1 MNLKATGE
9 RFIPEAYHGEIAAE
23 HYHRY
28 LFARELVAD
37 RDVLDIACGQGY
49 GSALMAST
57 ARRVTGVDVAI
68 EVIHYARKTYNTN
81 ERLSFLVGEAT
92 HIPLPDAS
100 VDVVVSFETIEHI
113 VEHAEMMREIKRVL
127 RPDGMLIMS
136 SPDKYRYSVLTG
148 YTNPFHTKELFA
160 DEFAAMIGTYFTYV
174 ALGGQRSMFGSGLF
188 FLEGNTAALSFE
200 RNGDGF
206 ETAAG
211 IPAAM
216 YCIAVASDAPLPTLF
231 NGVYID
237 TVTSSDAV
245 VNVERRLNERETEL
259 SRLNDR
265 HNQLVHERDRLV
277 HDHETEL
284 GHLNDQ
290 LCRLVEERNH
300 VERRLNERET
310 ELSRLNDRHN
320 QLVHERDRL
329 ASELGLTQRALTDV
343 QKRVEA
349 AIAYAES
356 ADQRARALENSTI
369 WRATKPFRDVVTPFS
384 KLRRQL
390 RGALRVI
397 YRFHRGIHHKP
408 VEKPSQTGYSPLVS
422 VIVPNFNHARF
433 LSQRIDSILGQSY
446 KNIELLLLDDA
457 STDDSMTVIE
467 HYHATHPSL
476 VRVLRNEFNSGNV
489 FRQWRK
495 GIAAANGDLI
505 WICESDDFAEPDF
518 LERLVPIF
526 LDESV
531 MLAFGRV
538 QATDAAGFPQ
548 EGLDAYRER
557 AQPGIWDSSN
567 KRPAKAWFDT
577 AFGVA
582 NVIPNV
588 GGCLI
593 RNQPIEEAVWLE
605 ATTYRILGDWYLYVM
620 LAGGGRIA
628 YEPHATSYFRQHGSN
643 TSTSGFSTAQYYQEH
658 ERLIC
663 LLRERW
669 GVPAET
675 VERFA
680 QQVHAQFEWAKATD
694 KIGALET
701 VFDHR
706 KALEVPRSGR
716 HILMVILGF
725 YLGGGEIFPIHLAN
739 HLVKDGYIVS
749 ILALQSERWNKHIRD
764 RLDRRIAVYHA
775 EEVRRIGVAN
785 FITAAGVDI
794 IHSHFIGGEGLFF
807 IERHNQINIP
817 YIVTLHGSYEC
828 SELDEVF
835 VRNVISRVDH
845 WVYLTYRNI
854 THLRA
859 FPVAEKFT
867 ISASHIPNAMPLDMR
882 PFELDRASLAI
893 GKDDLVF
900 ALVSRAIPPKGWGP
914 AIEALNIAQT
924 ATNRRL
930 VLLLCGDG
938 EEADRLRPLHAG
950 NSAVR
955 FLGFQDRIHGLYRLA
970 DCALLPT
977 RFPGESYPLTLIQ
990 AMQVGTPIISTDVGE
1005 IRAISQPPGRR
1016 AGLLVPPF
1024 PDDSRFVAALA
1035 EAMLTM
1041 TDDHTRSQFGR
1052 DASVLGQIY
1061 QMETVAAAYTECYEM
1076 VLTRHARSRVS
1087 GDVEISVAASPV

>member
-188 FLEGNTAALSFE
+188 FSEGNTAALSFE

-245 VNVERRLNERETEL
+245 VN
-259 SRLNDR
+259 
-265 HNQLVHERDRLV
+265 
-277 HDHETEL
+277 
-284 GHLNDQ
+284 
-290 LCRLVEERNH
+290 

-538 QATDAAGFPQ
+538 P
-548 EGLDAYRER
+548 
-557 AQPGIWDSSN
+557 
-567 KRPAKAWFDT
+567 
-577 AFGVA
+577 
-582 NVIPNV
+582 
-588 GGCLI
+588 
-593 RNQPIEEAVWLE
+593 
-605 ATTYRILGDWYLYVM
+605 
-620 LAGGGRIA
+620 
-628 YEPHATSYFRQHGSN
+628 
-643 TSTSGFSTAQYYQEH
+643 
-658 ERLIC
+658 RL
-663 LLRERW
+663 
-669 GVPAET
+669 
-675 VERFA
+675 F
-680 QQVHAQFEWAKATD
+680 
-694 KIGALET
+694 
-701 VFDHR
+701 
-706 KALEVPRSGR
+706 
-716 HILMVILGF
+716 
-725 YLGGGEIFPIHLAN
+725 
-739 HLVKDGYIVS
+739 
-749 ILALQSERWNKHIRD
+749 
-764 RLDRRIAVYHA
+764 
-775 EEVRRIGVAN
+775 
-785 FITAAGVDI
+785 
-794 IHSHFIGGEGLFF
+794 
-807 IERHNQINIP
+807 
-817 YIVTLHGSYEC
+817 
-828 SELDEVF
+828 
-835 VRNVISRVDH
+835 
-845 WVYLTYRNI
+845 
-854 THLRA
+854 
-859 FPVAEKFT
+859 
-867 ISASHIPNAMPLDMR
+867 NAMR
-882 PFELDRASLAI
+882 
-893 GKDDLVF
+893 
-900 ALVSRAIPPKGWGP
+900 
-914 AIEALNIAQT
+914 
-924 ATNRRL
+924 
-930 VLLLCGDG
+930 
-938 EEADRLRPLHAG
+938 
-950 NSAVR
+950 
-955 FLGFQDRIHGLYRLA
+955 
-970 DCALLPT
+970 
-977 RFPGESYPLTLIQ
+977 
-990 AMQVGTPIISTDVGE
+990 
-1005 IRAISQPPGRR
+1005 
-1016 AGLLVPPF
+1016 
-1024 PDDSRFVAALA
+1024 
-1035 EAMLTM
+1035 
-1041 TDDHTRSQFGR
+1041 
-1052 DASVLGQIY
+1052 
-1061 QMETVAAAYTECYEM
+1061 
-1076 VLTRHARSRVS
+1076 
-1087 GDVEISVAASPV
+1087 